1 MKNLL
6 KNTFPHGEKLFS
18 QPGISDKWN
27 KNCFSQVT
35 KPVSTWKLFFFSI
48 FQRNLPVSFSPS
60 SWKVSLTKSFIPAIG
75 NGCSGYWKPSS
86 FFQNFFLVLEAVT
99 EIKGQFSQKG
109 HVLTNVTDFLTSG
122 NHFPPFFSDSG
133 QLMPVEAVFPAT
145 GTYFSVNFSFRPAKR
160 SLLST
165 GHSIA
170 LFQVFFC

>member
-1 MKNLL
+1 MAK
-6 KNTFPHGEKLFS
+6 KLFS

-145 GTYFSVNFSFRPAKR
+145 GTHFSVNFSFRPVKR